1 MDELDIL
8 QKALS
13 DAPSVSQ
20 IARDAKVAVR
30 TANAVKTSENPG
42 IRTAIKL
49 ARAAGLEFYI
59 GPPRDSQDLNPALDN
74 SEITPILGLPPEA
87 SADEIL
93 AAITALAERAEQ
105 ADGDEERWVQ
115 VQAELAA
122 LRTEMRA
129 ALSRAGISDGQA
141 EAKEPTATYH
151 AGAGLNDPAALAE
164 GATKDDDPGPA
175 TRLVGVVELRA
186 AAGDG
191 TEVLDE
197 KVIGHLSFRRQWLD
211 RHAIDPTQCMMIGV
225 RGESMEPLLPDGGS
239 ILVDR
244 SRRRRLSGHVYVLRT
259 DDGVVVKRLARGDD
273 GQWQVLS
280 DHPAWP
286 PQPWDDTNEIIG
298 EVRWAAQIVP

>member
-49 ARAAGLEFYI
+49 ARAAGLEFYV

-93 AAITALAERAEQ
+93 AAITALVERAERTG
-105 ADGDEERWVQ
+105 GDNDRWDQDQ

-122 LRTEMRA
+122 LREA
-129 ALSRAGISDGQA
+129 IGDLA
-141 EAKEPTATYH
+141 AKEPPQDAQGESRWAKVADKSNVYR
-151 AGAGLNDPAALAE
+151 LAPMD
-164 GATKDDDPGPA
+164 ADDDDVAPGA
-175 TRLVGVVELRA
+175 RAAVEVMELRA
-186 AAGDG
+186 AAGSG
-191 TEVLDE
+191 AEVLDE
-197 KVIGHLSFRRQWLD
+197 TVVGRIWFQRDWLD
-211 RHAIDPTQCMMIGV
+211 ARAIDPTQAVIIGV
-225 RGESMEPLLPDGGS
+225 RGESMEPTLPDGCS

-244 SRRRRLSGHVYVLRT
+244 SRRRRRNDHIYVLRT
-259 DDGVVVKRLARGDD
+259 GDGIVVKRLARSAD
-273 GQWQVLS
+273 GWQVVS
-280 DHPAWP
+280 DHPAWETIAWP
-286 PQPWDDTNEIIG
+286 DDAEVIG
-298 EVRWAAQIVP
+298 EVGWMLRSVL

>member
-93 AAITALAERAEQ
+93 AAITALVERAERTG
-105 ADGDEERWVQ
+105 GDNDRWDQDQ

-122 LRTEMRA
+122 LREA
-129 ALSRAGISDGQA
+129 IGDLA
-141 EAKEPTATYH
+141 AKEPPATYRI
-151 AGAGLNDPAALAE
+151 GADLDDPAALAVR
-164 GATKDDDPGPA
+164 AAADSVDDDPRPC
-175 TRLVGVVELRA
+175 
-186 AAGDG
+186 
-191 TEVLDE
+191 
-197 KVIGHLSFRRQWLD
+197 
-211 RHAIDPTQCMMIGV
+211 HAP
-225 RGESMEPLLPDGGS
+225 GGGGG
-239 ILVDR
+239 I
-244 SRRRRLSGHVYVLRT
+244 
-259 DDGVVVKRLARGDD
+259 ARG
-273 GQWQVLS
+273 GR
-280 DHPAWP
+280 
-286 PQPWDDTNEIIG
+286 
-298 EVRWAAQIVP
+298 VRCRGAG